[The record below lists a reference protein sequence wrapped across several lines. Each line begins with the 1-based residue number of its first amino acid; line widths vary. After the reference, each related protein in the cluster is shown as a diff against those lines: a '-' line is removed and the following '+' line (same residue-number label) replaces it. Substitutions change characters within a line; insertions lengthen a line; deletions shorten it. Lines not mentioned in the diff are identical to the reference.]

1 MDHPPFNPDIIDR
14 LKQADPDAY
23 STFFNFYYAPLCY
36 FGTQLI
42 KDRPAA
48 EDIVKDTFIKLW
60 QKHRDFESAQNVKA
74 FLYITVRNASLNF
87 LRHMAVRETTQK
99 ELRYLGR
106 DREDA
111 VALNAM
117 IKTEVLKEVYYQI
130 EKFPEKRK
138 HIFKLAYLEGMKNE
152 EIATLLDIS
161 VSTVKTQKARA
172 ILALRIH
179 FSEHQLAL
187 ILVVGAKVVPM
198 MTTLLHAT
206 GLH

>member
-1 MDHPPFNPDIIDR
+1 MDHPSFNPDIMDR
-14 LKQADPDAY
+14 LKEADPDAY
-23 STFFNFYYAPLCY
+23 SSFFNFYYAPLCY
-36 FGTQLI
+36 FATQLI
-42 KDRPAA
+42 RDRPAA

-60 QKHRDFESAQNVKA
+60 QKHADFESAQNVKA
-74 FLYITVRNASLNF
+74 FLYITVRNASLNH
-87 LRHMAVRETTQK
+87 LRHMAVRENTQK

-152 EIATLLDIS
+152 EIAALLDIS

-172 ILALRIH
+172 ILALRTH
-179 FSEHQLAL
+179 FSDTQLAL
-187 ILVVGAKVVPM
+187 ILVAGSQAGSM
-198 MTTLLHAT
+198 LTTLLHAT
-206 GLH
+206 GVH

>member
-1 MDHPPFNPDIIDR
+1 MDQPTFNPDIIDR
-14 LKQADPDAY
+14 LKEADPDAY
-23 STFFNFYYAPLCY
+23 SAFFNYYYAPLCY
-36 FGTQLI
+36 FAAQLVR
-42 KDRPAA
+42 DRPAA

-60 QKHRDFESAQNVKA
+60 QKHGDFESPQNVKA

-87 LRHMAVRETTQK
+87 LRHMAVRENTQK
-99 ELRYLGR
+99 ELRYLGK
-106 DREDA
+106 DREEA

-117 IKTEVLKEVYYQI
+117 IKTEVLKEVYGQI

-152 EIATLLDIS
+152 EIANLLDIS

-179 FSEHQLAL
+179 FTDSQLAL
-187 ILVVGAKVVPM
+187 ILVVGSQAAGM
-198 MTTLLHAT
+198 LGTLLPAT
-206 GLH
+206 GVH